1 MVDGTIT
8 NRLQLV
14 MRSDIA
20 TSIHVQPLAIDNHNP
35 TTAPPICGVSTVST
49 LLSLS
54 ASPPRSS
61 SGLDSNSTTIPS
73 ALHPHCRR
81 GHLHHRATQQHPT
94 SAYYTATTNSSSRSQ
109 SSGYCRC
116 WSWYYYCCSHCVIPT
131 IPRRTKILSTQL
143 GLHNNKYSFTEFPE
157 YSCLKL

>member
-1 MVDGTIT
+1 
-8 NRLQLV
+8 

-20 TSIHVQPLAIDNHNP
+20 TSIYVQPLAVLLTDNHNP
-35 TTAPPICGVSTVST
+35 TTTPPICRIHRQHPPFPISF
-49 LLSLS
+49 LFLS

-81 GHLHHRATQQHPT
+81 GRHLHHRATQQHPT

-131 IPRRTKILSTQL
+131 IPRRTKNLSMQL
-143 GLHNNKYSFTEFPE
+143 GLHNNEDFFTEF
-157 YSCLKL
+157 LV

>member
-1 MVDGTIT
+1 MFNLLT
-8 NRLQLV
+8 
-14 MRSDIA
+14 
-20 TSIHVQPLAIDNHNP
+20 DNHNP
-35 TTAPPICGVSTVST
+35 TTAPPICRIRHQHPPFPIS
-49 LLSLS
+49 LLFLS

-81 GHLHHRATQQHPT
+81 GRHLHHRATQQHPT

-116 WSWYYYCCSHCVIPT
+116 WSWYYCCCSHCVIPT

-143 GLHNNKYSFTEFPE
+143 GLHNNKYSFTEF
-157 YSCLKL
+157 LV